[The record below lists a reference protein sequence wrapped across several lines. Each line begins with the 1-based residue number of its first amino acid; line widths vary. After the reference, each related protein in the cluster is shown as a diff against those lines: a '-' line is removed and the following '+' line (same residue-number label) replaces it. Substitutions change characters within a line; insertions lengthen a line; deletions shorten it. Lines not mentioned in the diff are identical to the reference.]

1 MRHKISIADDVS
13 TLSYSTN
20 YFDKVFKGICITL
33 KLLNVEYKCAFK
45 PEVNPTKIPCYIRYR
60 FSFVVRTQDEDVL
73 KELFMLSAPRI
84 QYSISQRRG
93 KIRAKV

>member
-1 MRHKISIADDVS
+1 MNHNLSIADDVS
-13 TLSYSTN
+13 TLSYSLN
-20 YFDKVFKGICITL
+20 NFNRVFRGICAAL
-33 KLLNVEYKCAFK
+33 KLLNIEYKCGFK
-45 PEVNPTKIPCYIRYR
+45 PEVNPTKTPCYIRYR